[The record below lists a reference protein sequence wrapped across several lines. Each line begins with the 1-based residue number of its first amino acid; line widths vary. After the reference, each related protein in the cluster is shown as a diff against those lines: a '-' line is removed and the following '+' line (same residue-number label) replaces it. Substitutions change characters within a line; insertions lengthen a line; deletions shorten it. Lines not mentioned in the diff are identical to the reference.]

1 MIKFAKI
8 IIDRKNNEYRN
19 LHFLPEVFSLIL
31 KYERFMFDDYF
42 QTKDMVKALFGLVEA
57 SGRFFWAIVDS
68 ESNEL
73 MGFAYFDNFI
83 GNFQNL
89 HSAEIN
95 TCFARKYW
103 GSQVRVVAKKFI
115 KYCFKNYGFKKI
127 KATVFCENL
136 VVKGL
141 LRSLGFKKEA
151 LLKGETLKNNKLQD
165 VEIYSITRRE
175 KCKQKKLI

>member
-19 LHFLPEVFSLIL
+19 LHFLPEVFSLML

-42 QTKDMVKALFGLVEA
+42 QTNDIVKALFGLVEA

-83 GNFQNL
+83 GNSDNL

-95 TCFARKYW
+95 TCFFRKYW
-103 GSQVRVVAKKFI
+103 GYQTRIASKKFI
-115 KYCFKNYGFKKI
+115 KYCFKKYGFKKI
-127 KATVFCENL
+127 KAVVFSENRMA
-136 VVKGL
+136 KGL
-141 LRSLGFKKEA
+141 LSYLGFKKEA
-151 LLKGETLKNNKLQD
+151 LLKAETVKNDRLQD
-165 VEIYSITRRE
+165 VEIYSILRRE
-175 KCKQKKLI
+175 KCKQKK